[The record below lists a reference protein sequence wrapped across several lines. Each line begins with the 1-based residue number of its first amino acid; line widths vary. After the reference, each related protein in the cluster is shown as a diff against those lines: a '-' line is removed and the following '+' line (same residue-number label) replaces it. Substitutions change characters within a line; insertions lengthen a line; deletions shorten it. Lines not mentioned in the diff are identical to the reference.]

1 MGCDNIAPLVGVEAE
16 GVKKKTEAFIFMTTE
31 RQ

>member
-16 GVKKKTEAFIFMTTE
+16 GVEKKDRSLYFADD
-31 RQ
+31 